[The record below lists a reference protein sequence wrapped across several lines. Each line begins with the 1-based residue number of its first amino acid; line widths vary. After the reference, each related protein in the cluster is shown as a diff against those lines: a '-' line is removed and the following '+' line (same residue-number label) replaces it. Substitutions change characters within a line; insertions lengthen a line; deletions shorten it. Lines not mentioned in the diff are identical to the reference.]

1 VYSLNAAVPGRVR
14 GIAGDLYPQLA
25 SFADVREDHSIC
37 VKRLGDD
44 EPYKTLADRAR
55 TVLADAPA
63 FEVAVTGIDYFAEP
77 TSGTAP
83 VVYLTVESPG
93 LELVHDTLVDAFG
106 ALPGLEGEDFTPH
119 VTLARDGEVADAER
133 LAQQEIEPVTW
144 TVSELEFTDAIH
156 DNAIGTIQL
165 GE

>member
-1 VYSLNAAVPGRVR
+1 MYSLNAAVPGRVR
-14 GIAGDLYPQLA
+14 RIAGDLYPHLA

-63 FEVAVTGIDYFAEP
+63 FEVAVTGIDYFETP
-77 TSGTAP
+77 TDGTDP

-93 LELVHDTLVDAFG
+93 LLQVHKTLVEAFG
-106 ALPGLEGEDFTPH
+106 ALPGLEGDEYVPH
-119 VTLARDGEVADAER
+119 VTLARDGEIADAER
-133 LAQQEIEPVTW
+133 LAEREIEPVTW
-144 TVSELEFTDAIH
+144 TVSELEFTDAHH
-156 DNAIGTIQL
+156 DHAIGTIPL
-165 GE
+165 GQ

>member
-1 VYSLNAAVPGRVR
+1 MYSLNAAVPGRVR
-14 GIAGDLYPQLA
+14 RIAGDLYPHLA

-44 EPYKTLADRAR
+44 EPFKTLANRAR
-55 TVLADAPA
+55 TALADAPA

-83 VVYLTVESPG
+83 VVYLAAESPG
-93 LELVHDTLVDAFG
+93 LLQVHETLVAEFG
-106 ALPGLEGEDFTPH
+106 ALPGLEGEDYVPH
-119 VTLARDGEVADAER
+119 VTLARDGDLADAER
-133 LAQQEIEPVTW
+133 LAEREIGPVSW
-144 TVSELEFTDAIH
+144 TVSELAFTDALH
-156 DNAIGTIQL
+156 DHAIGTIPL

>member
-14 GIAGDLYPQLA
+14 RIAGDLYPQLA
-25 SFADVREDHSIC
+25 GFADVREDHSIC

-44 EPYKTLADRAR
+44 EPYKTLANRAR
-55 TVLADAPA
+55 TALADAPA

-93 LELVHDTLVDAFG
+93 LEQVHETLVAEFG
-106 ALPGLEGEDFTPH
+106 ALPGLEGEAFTPH
-119 VTLARDGEVADAER
+119 VTLARDGDVADAER
-133 LAQQEIEPVTW
+133 IAERKIDPVTW
-144 TVSELEFTDAIH
+144 TVSELDFTDALH
-156 DNAIGTIQL
+156 DNAIGKIPL